1 VSALPLLPRTNL
13 ETRAAIAAS
22 LRDRPGRGQSAR
34 IVTAPNLLTLIR
46 VPLAGVMFLAVGDAL
61 WLLSVAAVAAATDV
75 VDGRVARAL
84 RRRQRRRGRSE
95 AAIAADTALGAW
107 LDPLCDKVFV
117 IAALLAAA
125 IGFEPPLAVLVL
137 AATREI
143 LLAPMVLAYHLVPG
157 ARRDVD
163 IDFSAGRLGKLTTAA
178 QFATIAAILFA
189 PALALATA
197 ILAAFAG
204 ILAALRYLHNGIA
217 AARRGLGHRA

>member
-1 VSALPLLPRTNL
+1 VSGLPLLPRSHV
-13 ETRAAIAAS
+13 ERRAAIAAS
-22 LRDRPGRGQSAR
+22 LRDHRGRRPSAR
-34 IVTAPNLLTLIR
+34 VVTAPNLLTLIR
-46 VPLAGVMFLAVGDAL
+46 IPLAGVLFLAVGDAV
-61 WLLSVAAVAAATDV
+61 WLLSVAAVAGATDV

-84 RRRQRRRGRSE
+84 RRRQRQRGRSE

-117 IAALLAAA
+117 IAALIAVA
-125 IGFEPPLAVLVL
+125 IGFEPPLVVLVL

-143 LLAPMVLAYHLVPG
+143 LLAPMILAYHLVPG
-157 ARRDVD
+157 ARREVD

-189 PALALATA
+189 PSLALAAA

-204 ILAALRYLHNGIA
+204 ILAALRYLHSGIA